1 MSLVFFVRWS
11 TQLGQQAVLWWRH
24 VTLAKCRECQA
35 QPPTLPTNLCLSM
48 EWNRARK
55 PIKLE
60 KGRLSHDLW
69 WYILI
74 FNRIHEKSRTSV
86 LLVIYVYGNTVD
98 GSKMQQ
104 FYWFHIIYIYV
115 YTKGIH
121 FAKWETQRSSSSKP
135 QDNTDLQPMKL
146 QELMRHS
153 GRKRWRFCRPWT
165 YCFVGIQTLR

>member
-104 FYWFHIIYIYV
+104 FYWFHIIYICIY
-115 YTKGIH
+115 KGNPFCQMGNPEILQLKTTGQH
-121 FAKWETQRSSSSKP
+121 RPSADEVARADASFRSEKVKV
-135 QDNTDLQPMKL
+135 L
-146 QELMRHS
+146 
-153 GRKRWRFCRPWT
+153 
-165 YCFVGIQTLR
+165 

>member
-1 MSLVFFVRWS
+1 MIDRILWCCSLNSIKTW
-11 TQLGQQAVLWWRH
+11 LYNW
-24 VTLAKCRECQA
+24 
-35 QPPTLPTNLCLSM
+35 SM

-104 FYWFHIIYIYV
+104 FYWFHIIYMYIQRESILPNGKPRDPPAQNHRTTPTFSRWSCKSWCV
-115 YTKGIH
+115 IQVGKG
-121 FAKWETQRSSSSKP
+121 E
-135 QDNTDLQPMKL
+135 
-146 QELMRHS
+146 
-153 GRKRWRFCRPWT
+153 G
-165 YCFVGIQTLR
+165 FVGLEPSVLWGSKLYA